1 MFPSWNPD
9 ICLSLS
15 QGTALFS
22 LIHRAASTS
31 SSSVDCASRGF
42 NPNEVLCSYC
52 EDLVQ
57 FQLKQLASECRACC
71 KDDGSKLQEAVKYPK
86 AVLEVCG

>member
-1 MFPSWNPD
+1 MVDW
-9 ICLSLS
+9 
-15 QGTALFS
+15 A
-22 LIHRAASTS
+22 S
-31 SSSVDCASRGF
+31 SSDVDCLSRGF

-52 EDLVQ
+52 DDLVQ